1 MFLKL
6 KCCLNF
12 EQDFEVEV
20 KSRCLVEISKSMLCR
35 DSEDEIWSRF
45 VKDLCKNLTKSEEKK
60 LW

>member
-20 KSRCLVEISKSMLCR
+20 KSRCLVEILKLMLFR
-35 DSEDEIWSRF
+35 DSEDEILSRF
-45 VKDLCKNLTKSEEKK
+45 VFELVI
-60 LW
+60 